1 MNDTKEATGGRM
13 KKFGLLLLAF
23 IILGGV
29 TYYAWS
35 WNHYYRHAP
44 ERTSRDMVFMWQWKM
59 YADGLRVAYQ
69 EDTHGGGT
77 PEETL
82 QLFIDALKSGDIELA
97 SKYYIP
103 EKQAAVYG
111 ELKGVKLS
119 GNLDFIA
126 QQYSSTTAGKYI
138 EEDRVFSIAITEN
151 NKLMFY
157 VRLTKSLATNKW
169 KISAP

>member
-1 MNDTKEATGGRM
+1 MNDTNEATGGRM

-23 IILGGV
+23 IIFGGV

-103 EKQAAVYG
+103 EKQAEVHADLILGMKNGSLEETAEIYSKADFPKQTSESKYFMSVNSQN
-111 ELKGVKLS
+111 LS
-119 GNLDFIA
+119 FDI
-126 QQYSSTTAGKYI
+126 
-138 EEDRVFSIAITEN
+138 VFWKNPT
-151 NKLMFY
+151 
-157 VRLTKSLATNKW
+157 TNKW